1 MLKDQLLSEAQEI
14 DASVELD
21 SIFESVELSED
32 VKSKFSTVFE
42 STVKKHAIALA
53 ESHII
58 AIAEKADALVESQ
71 VEAKAT
77 EAEQKFVEK
86 ADKFFEHIA
95 KEWLTE
101 NQVEIHKG
109 TKADL
114 FESMFSGL
122 KTLVVEH
129 NVVLP
134 EESVDIVAEMED
146 ELNESKL
153 EATNL
158 FEQTVALR
166 SEVDGLKRSQAINEA
181 TRELTESQKEKV
193 EGLIEGLAYS
203 DSFETKLTAIVE
215 MATAAKSAE
224 KPLVESEINKNVT
237 ADTPDGL
244 DYVVEAVEPASDT
257 KATTSPR
264 MSSYVNSAT
273 RI

>member
-53 ESHII
+53 ESHIN

-109 TKADL
+109 IKADL

-146 ELNESKL
+146 ELTESKQ

-166 SEVDGLKRSQAINEA
+166 TEVDTLKRDQAIVEA

-193 EGLIEGLAYS
+193 GSLIEGLAYS
-203 DSFETKLTAIVE
+203 DSFESKLSAIVE
-215 MATAAKSAE
+215 MATAAKT
-224 KPLVESEINKNVT
+224 VETALTESKINKNVT
-237 ADTPDGL
+237 ADNADGL
-244 DYVVEAVEPASDT
+244 NYVVEAVQPAPEASN
-257 KATTSPR
+257 TSPR